1 MTKIHLLSISLLFSM
16 TSIGQTVGLLQHDQ
30 ESLDDGYVLFAPM
43 GSNNTYLIDKCGKLA
58 KTWGSAYRPGI
69 SVYLMPDGRLLRPG
83 IIDNATFNA
92 GGRGGIIEII
102 DWDGTVS
109 WSYTLSSNMIC
120 QHHDVRALPNGNILA
135 IVWESKTQDEAVA
148 QGRDP
153 ALVSDLL
160 WSEAILEI
168 QPTGST
174 TGEVVWEWHLWDH
187 LVQTFDA
194 TKPNF
199 GEVADHAELVD
210 LNFNASAVQSDW
222 IHLNSVDYNPDLD
235 QVLVSA
241 HAFDEIW
248 IIDHSTNTAEA
259 AEHTGG
265 NAGHGGDLLYRW
277 GNPATYGHGSASDQ
291 VLYGQ
296 HNARWIEN
304 GLPYAGDIMLF
315 NNGSGRPDGNY
326 STVEVIK
333 PPMDEM
339 GYSSLLPYG
348 PTAPVWLWND
358 GNPHSLFAQNISG
371 AQQLSNGNVLVTNGP
386 IGNFIEVDALGPRVW
401 SYVNPVAG
409 NAVLAQNAEPV
420 MNAVFRSSF
429 YPSSYTGFTNHV
441 LVAEHTIEDINPV
454 SDACALTT
462 AIGEAQRDGDPSIFP
477 NPASDR
483 ITFNFDPALM
493 GLARIQVFNSLGQCV
508 ITTTVPALGTQLSLP
523 VGQLENGL
531 YVVKIEG
538 QGTHAERTLCVLH

>member
-83 IIDNATFNA
+83 IIVNATFNA

-109 WSYTLSSNMIC
+109 WSYTLVSNISGR
-120 QHHDVRALPNGNILA
+120 HHGVRALPNGNILA

-168 QPTGST
+168 QPTGAT

-409 NAVLAQNAEPV
+409 NGVLAQNAEPV
-420 MNAVFRSSF
+420 MKAVLRSWF
-429 YPSSYTGFTNHV
+429 FPSSYTGFTNHV

-483 ITFNFDPALM
+483 ITINFDPALM

>member
-1 MTKIHLLSISLLFSM
+1 M

-168 QPTGST
+168 QPTGAT

-483 ITFNFDPALM
+483 ITINFDPALM

>member
-168 QPTGST
+168 QPIGAT

-483 ITFNFDPALM
+483 ITINFDPALM

>member
-1 MTKIHLLSISLLFSM
+1 M

-168 QPTGST
+168 QPIGAT

-483 ITFNFDPALM
+483 ITINFDPALM

>member
-168 QPTGST
+168 QPIGAT

>member
-168 QPTGST
+168 QPTGAT

-483 ITFNFDPALM
+483 ITINFDPALM

>member
-168 QPTGST
+168 QPTGAT

>member
-168 QPTGST
+168 QPTGAT

-483 ITFNFDPALM
+483 ITINFDPALM

-508 ITTTVPALGTQLSLP
+508 ITTTVPASGTQLSLP